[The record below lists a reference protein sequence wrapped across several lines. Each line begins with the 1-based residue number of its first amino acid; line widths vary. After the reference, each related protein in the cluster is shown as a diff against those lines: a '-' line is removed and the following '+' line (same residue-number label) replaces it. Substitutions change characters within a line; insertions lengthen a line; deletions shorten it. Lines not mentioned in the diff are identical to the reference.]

1 MGAAVMRGDD
11 LQVCNL
17 PATIPVLVLD
27 ADIRELDV
35 FVLVRQP
42 VRQRPF
48 PNLVGCAIGPTVAVP
63 FLAIALLEETLVFAF
78 QLVVED
84 YPADVATAFS
94 DRLRRSVVRLVKVRI
109 VSDLRPPGKARVE
122 ALMIVKRAVLG
133 RFEEVATALRESDER
148 GPGTS
153 CAKWTGFD
161 EARTPQV
168 LNLPISDSPCAT
180 VRQLHITSGH
190 RAKRTDCRQQ
200 PHVGAG

>member
-1 MGAAVMRGDD
+1 MRGDD

-35 FVLVRQP
+35 FVLVWQP

-48 PNLVGCAIGPTVAVP
+48 PNLIGRPIGPTVAVP
-63 FLAIALLEETLVFAF
+63 FLAIALLEETLIVAF

-84 YPADVATAFS
+84 DPPDVTTALS
-94 DRLRRSVVRLVKVRI
+94 DRLRRSLVRLVKVR
-109 VSDLRPPGKARVE
+109 VVGDLGPPGEARVE
-122 ALMIVKRAVLG
+122 ALAIVERAVLG
-133 RFEEVATALRESDER
+133 SIEQVATALRESHKS

-153 CAKWTGFD
+153 SAKRTGFD

-168 LNLPISDSPCAT
+168 LNLSIAASTCAI
-180 VRQLHITSGH
+180 VRQLHITSRHG
-190 RAKRTDCRQQ
+190 AKRTDRRQQ